1 MSSIELFSEALAWVM
16 AIWVTVM
23 GGVIGSFLN
32 VVVYRLP
39 AGKSLISPG
48 SQCPACNHP
57 IRWFDNLPVLGW
69 LILRGRCRDCHAT
82 ISPRYPIVEAI
93 TAAMF
98 LVLYLVESHGGGIP
112 PLTNGNL
119 MIFLPYH
126 LLLLCTLLAA
136 ALIEYDGHQ
145 APLKLFL
152 PAIVAGALAPLSWPD
167 DWTDWVAN
175 NVAGLAVGSFGG
187 WLIYLLS
194 RDPEKKATFL
204 GPACVGLF
212 LGWQA
217 AVVVSLLTIVLH
229 LLLIRAAR
237 LPTRISPTG
246 WLTIFTFGWILGWA
260 ELAGRW
266 P

>member
-1 MSSIELFSEALAWVM
+1 
-16 AIWVTVM
+16 M

-39 AGKSLISPG
+39 AGKSLVTPG

-69 LILRGRCRDCHAT
+69 LILRGRCRDCHAA

-98 LVLYLVESHGGGIP
+98 LVVYLVECP
-112 PLTNGNL
+112 DGNL
-119 MIFLPYH
+119 TLIYGYH

-136 ALIEYDGHQ
+136 ALIEYDGHP
-145 APLKLFL
+145 APPKLFL
-152 PAIVAGALAPLSWPD
+152 PAILAGALAPLFWLD
-167 DWTDWVAN
+167 AWTGWIAN
-175 NVAGLAVGSFGG
+175 NVAGLAVGAFGG
-187 WLIYLLS
+187 WLVYLAS
-194 RDPEKKATFL
+194 RDSEKKATFL

-217 AVVVSLLTIVLH
+217 AAVVSLLTIVLH
-229 LLLIRAAR
+229 R
-237 LPTRISPTG
+237 LPIRISPTG
-246 WLTIFTFGWILGWA
+246 WLTILTFGWILGWA
-260 ELAGRW
+260 ELVARW

>member
-1 MSSIELFSEALAWVM
+1 MSSVELFSEAVTWVVALWM
-16 AIWVTVM
+16 MVM

-39 AGKSLISPG
+39 AGKSLITPG

-57 IRWFDNLPVLGW
+57 IRWFDNLPVLSW
-69 LILRGRCRDCHAT
+69 LILRGRCRDCHTA

-98 LVLYLVESHGGGIP
+98 LVVWWVECRGGGDD
-112 PLTNGNL
+112 LLDGNL
-119 MIFLPYH
+119 LAFLPYH

-152 PAIVAGALAPLSWPD
+152 PAIIAGVLAPLAWPD
-167 DWTDWVAN
+167 GWTGWIAN
-175 NVAGLAVGSFGG
+175 NVVGLAVGAFGG
-187 WLIYLLS
+187 WLVYLAS
-194 RDPEKKATFL
+194 RDPEKKAIFL

-217 AVVVSLLTIVLH
+217 AAVVSLLSIVLH
-229 LLLIRAAR
+229 LLLIRVAR
-237 LPTRISPTG
+237 LPIRISPTG

-260 ELAGRW
+260 ELVALW